1 MYSSGGNDE
10 KPINMM
16 VTTCSRKELQLQGP
30 RPPPLKVLLKD
41 SIYSAS
47 NKVIS
52 KKPTTNIN
60 HDSRH
65 LFIGRRHRKS
75 NLGNQPIVIHL
86 RSPKIIHTRPQDFM
100 DLVQQLTGNHHH
112 QCAEANVEED
122 DHWNNSD
129 ETRSNKEVNDDE
141 GMIINN
147 KDIKDDD
154 PFLELQLNCSSASS
168 DQGVSTISSLKGS
181 KIFSP
186 VFANTRF
193 ISSPPNTCTI
203 SSNWQDFG
211 GSIFG

>member
-10 KPINMM
+10 NTYINMI
-16 VTTCSRKELQLQGP
+16 VTTGYRKELQLQGP

-41 SIYSAS
+41 SIHSLS

-52 KKPTTNIN
+52 KKPITGIN

-65 LFIGRRHRKS
+65 QFVGRRRRS

-100 DLVQQLTGNHHH
+100 DLVQQLTGNHHQ
-112 QCAEANVEED
+112 QCTEANVEED

-129 ETRSNKEVNDDE
+129 ETQSNKEFNGDE
-141 GMIINN
+141 DMVINN
-147 KDIKDDD
+147 KDNNDDD

-193 ISSPPNTCTI
+193 ISSSPNTSTN
-203 SSNWQDFG
+203 SYNWHDFG
-211 GSIFG
+211 GSIF